1 MMRKID
7 LGVEKRENTHAEC
20 KATQTDLLTYY
31 QLKNYQEL
39 QQPIIYFRFDIKL

>member
-31 QLKNYQEL
+31 QQEL
-39 QQPIIYFRFDIKL
+39 SRIATANNIYFRFDIKL